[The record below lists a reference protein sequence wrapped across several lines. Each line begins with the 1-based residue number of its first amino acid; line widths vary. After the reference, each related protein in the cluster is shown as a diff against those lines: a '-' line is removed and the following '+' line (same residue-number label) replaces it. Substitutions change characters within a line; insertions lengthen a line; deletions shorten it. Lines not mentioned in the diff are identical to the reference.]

1 MLHNFKITE
10 SYWQQGKKTSRVLR
24 YVFTC
29 AFLEI
34 SHEDE
39 ITLMEE
45 KNTSVAITVVK
56 SK

>member
-10 SYWQQGKKTSRVLR
+10 SFLEQGEKASRVLR
-24 YVFTC
+24 YVFTH

-34 SHEDE
+34 FHEDE